1 MGLLAFVLAGLV
13 VGVIARGLFP
23 GKNGMGLVG
32 SALFGLTGAFFGGL
46 TGVVIYG
53 NRLFELN
60 TGGILGIGLAVF
72 IGLFLLGVRAKSRRG
87 APF

>member
-13 VGVIARGLFP
+13 VGVIARALFP
-23 GKNGMGLVG
+23 GNNGMGRVG
-32 SALFGLTGAFFGGL
+32 SALFALTGAFFGGL

-60 TGGILGIGLAVF
+60 TGGIIGISLAVF
-72 IGLFLLGVRAKSRRG
+72 FGLFLLGVRAKSRRG
-87 APF
+87 PPF